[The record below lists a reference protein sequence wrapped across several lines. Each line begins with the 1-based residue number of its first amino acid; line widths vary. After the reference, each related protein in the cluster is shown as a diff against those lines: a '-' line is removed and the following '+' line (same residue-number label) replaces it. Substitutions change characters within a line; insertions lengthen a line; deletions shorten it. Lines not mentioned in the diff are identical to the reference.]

1 MAEQDIQIPDEDN
14 MTPELSQEIAGL
26 TGTDRAALL
35 ALLMAETQAADVV
48 SLLRP
53 KEVSALGKA
62 MVNIQDTS
70 PEAVNYV
77 LDQFLKELKAQT
89 SLGFGG
95 TEYVE
100 SVFERAL
107 GEEKAATVLAKVIPC
122 LLYTSPSPRDL
133 STSRMP
139 SSA

>member
-107 GEEKAATVLAKVIPC
+107 GEEDADVSVPNCCSMTF
-122 LLYTSPSPRDL
+122 
-133 STSRMP
+133 
-139 SSA
+139 SSSLIAVG

>member
-1 MAEQDIQIPDEDN
+1 MDEQDIQIPDEDN
-14 MTPELSQEIAGL
+14 MTPEMSQEIAGL

-100 SVFERAL
+100 TVFERAL
-107 GEEKAATVLAKVIPC
+107 GEEKAATV
-122 LLYTSPSPRDL
+122 
-133 STSRMP
+133 
-139 SSA
+139 